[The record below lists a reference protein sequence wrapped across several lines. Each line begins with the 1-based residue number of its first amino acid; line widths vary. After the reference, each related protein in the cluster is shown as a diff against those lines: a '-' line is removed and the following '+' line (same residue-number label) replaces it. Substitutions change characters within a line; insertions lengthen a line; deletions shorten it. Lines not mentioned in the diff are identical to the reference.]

1 MARPAIDF
9 KKMALASLLTIGI
22 GTVLVIISMIL
33 QLLSLVITDANGDIV
48 GLVSAAY
55 TLLMFPVF
63 LALFFWTGMRAARNY
78 SFDAVYAGAVTAASF
93 FVIGIIEL
101 VLKMLLA
108 LIVVS
113 RPIGGAGLGS
123 PEMALASS
131 LFGGA
136 IGLSGI
142 ALSAVCGLG
151 ILVLGMMVN
160 FVVGGFG
167 ALFALRRSS

>member
-1 MARPAIDF
+1 MARTAIDF
-9 KKMALASLLTIGI
+9 KKMALASLLPIGL
-22 GTVLVIISMIL
+22 GAVLVIISMIL
-33 QLLSLVITDANGDIV
+33 QLLSLVITDSNGETLS
-48 GLVSAAY
+48 LVSAIY

-78 SFDAVYAGAVTAASF
+78 GFDAVFAGVVASLSF
-93 FVIGIIEL
+93 FFIGIFEL
-101 VLKMLLA
+101 VLRILLA

-113 RPIGGAGLGS
+113 RPIAGSGLGS

-142 ALSAVCGLG
+142 ALSAVCGMG
-151 ILVLGMMVN
+151 ILALGMMVN

-167 ALFALRRSS
+167 ALFALRNSS